1 MEDIKSTI
9 QIEVQ
14 DVLAELDFLH
24 KVDQRRDLYEA
35 GVVRRAVHRWEGNIK
50 VPNNKKCNHLLI
62 SGTSDSGCHY
72 FSSTV
77 RALRKISPLSPLTT

>member
-1 MEDIKSTI
+1 MRL
-9 QIEVQ
+9 
-14 DVLAELDFLH
+14 VLFAELFTGG
-24 KVDQRRDLYEA
+24 REN
-35 GVVRRAVHRWEGNIK
+35 EENIK
-50 VPNNKKCNHLLI
+50 VPNNKKCNYLSI